1 MTYFSRALN
10 RSLLEVSRKPFI
22 FLIFSFVQFSGL
34 VMLDPM
40 QPHGLQ
46 HTRLHCPSPT
56 PGVYSNSCPLSQWC
70 HPMISS
76 SVVSFSLQSC
86 RASGSFPVGQ
96 FFTSGGQSVGQ
107 FSISH
112 SNEHSGLISFRMDW
126 FDFLAVQGT
135 LRNLLQQLQFKSI
148 SSSVLS
154 FIYGPTLTPYMT
166 TGKTILWLD
175 GPLLA
180 K

>member
-1 MTYFSRALN
+1 MTTEHLDLLWISICIDHPNPALFSSVQLLSRVWLFATPWTAARQASLSITN
-10 RSLLEVSRKPFI
+10 SQSLL
-22 FLIFSFVQFSGL
+22 
-34 VMLDPM
+34 
-40 QPHGLQ
+40 
-46 HTRLHCPSPT
+46 
-56 PGVYSNSCPLSQWC
+56 NSCSSSRWC
-70 HPMISS
+70 HPVISS

-126 FDFLAVQGT
+126 FDLLAVQGT

>member
-1 MTYFSRALN
+1 MSPKQKSTGSLQETLYFLDF
-10 RSLLEVSRKPFI
+10 FI
-22 FLIFSFVQFSGL
+22 SVQFSGSI
-34 VMLDPM
+34 MLDPM

-46 HTRLHCPSPT
+46 HTRLHCPSPP

-86 RASGSFPVGQ
+86 WASGSFPVGQ

-126 FDFLAVQGT
+126 FDLLAVQGT

-154 FIYGPTLTPYMT
+154 FIYGPTLTSIHDYWKNHT
-166 TGKTILWLD
+166 LTRWTFAG
-175 GPLLA
+175 
-180 K
+180 